1 MVDFVCMHS
10 NILNKEMGKVQT
22 SKAGRVKRNKKR
34 RKKKNKKNAG
44 DNNKKETSTTRN
56 RMRSNGI
63 YEINKLQIA

>member
-1 MVDFVCMHS
+1 
-10 NILNKEMGKVQT
+10 MGKVKT

-44 DNNKKETSTTRN
+44 DNNKKETTTTRN